1 MKIISELLS
10 FCSRIFSNHSS
21 KNYKPTPLII
31 IKKESSS
38 SNSKYDADVK
48 EYSSIDEAIADLEND
63 PNVPKEKIEKLKSS
77 LKLLKNKTSIR
88 IRDGELI
95 K

>member
-1 MKIISELLS
+1 VKIIKELFSLFS
-10 FCSRIFSNHSS
+10 KIFSNHSS

-31 IKKESSS
+31 IKKESSF

-63 PNVPKEKIEKLKSS
+63 PNVPKEKIEKLKQS
-77 LKLLKNKTSIR
+77 LKLLKNKTSIT
-88 IRDGELI
+88 IRNGEI
-95 K
+95 IT

>member
-1 MKIISELLS
+1 MNIINQFKTICLK
-10 FCSRIFSNHSS
+10 IFSNHSS
-21 KNYKPTPLII
+21 KKFKHTPLII
-31 IKKESSS
+31 IKKESSFS
-38 SNSKYDADVK
+38 DSRYNSDVK
-48 EYSSIDEAIADLEND
+48 EYSSIDEAIGDLEND

-77 LKLLKNKTSIR
+77 LKLLKDKTSIQ